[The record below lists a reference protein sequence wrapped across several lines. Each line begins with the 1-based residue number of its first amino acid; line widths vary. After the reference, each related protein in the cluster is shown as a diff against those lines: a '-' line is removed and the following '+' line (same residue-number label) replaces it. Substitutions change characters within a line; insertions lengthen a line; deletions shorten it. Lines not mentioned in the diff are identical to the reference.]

1 MYTCYQCGGKGKHY
15 WKYSNGEYFM
25 SDDTKHKLT
34 CNVCEGLG
42 QINWLENI
50 FHNKKWVGSY
60 GPEIINDENT

>member
-42 QINWLENI
+42 QIIGWKI
-50 FHNKKWVGSY
+50 YF
-60 GPEIINDENT
+60 IIKSGLVVMDQK